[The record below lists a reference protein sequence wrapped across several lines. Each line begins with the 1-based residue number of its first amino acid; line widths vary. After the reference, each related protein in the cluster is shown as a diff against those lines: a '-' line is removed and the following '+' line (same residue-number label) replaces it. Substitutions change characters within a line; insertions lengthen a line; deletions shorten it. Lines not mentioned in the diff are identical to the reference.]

1 MKAAKFNYTKKEVN
15 SNFKIKVYGY
25 TESGKKVDTLVGV
38 SGLILIIG
46 VEMANKTIARA
57 MKSKGD
63 SCVCK
68 LRRGIK
74 VTYYAC

>member
-1 MKAAKFNYTKKEVN
+1 MKAQKFNYTKKEVN
-15 SNFKIKVYGY
+15 TQFKIKVFGRREDG
-25 TESGKKVDTLVGV
+25 TKIDTLVGV

-57 MKSKGD
+57 FKSKGD
-63 SCVCK
+63 KCVCK

-74 VTYYAC
+74 VTYYAF